1 MPLTH
6 PLSPIRAAS
15 WRVAMALALPLM
27 AGTQA
32 GARPGVDREA
42 APPVSAIDSKV
53 IEEINF
59 ARTRPGDYA
68 QMLRMEPG
76 TPATAEAIG
85 LLQRRMPV
93 EPLTWSARLAAS
105 AARQAADQGSIG
117 GVSHTGSDGT
127 SPGERMRREG
137 VWSSITAED
146 IALQQGSA
154 HDVVRQLI
162 IDEGVPTRGHRTD
175 LLDPHLRLGGAG
187 CAPHRVYRI
196 ICVIDL
202 AAPPPPP

>member
-6 PLSPIRAAS
+6 PFSPTRATS
-15 WRVAMALALPLM
+15 WRVVFALASLLM
-27 AGTQA
+27 AATQA

-42 APPVSAIDSKV
+42 AAPVSTIDSRV

-85 LLQRRMPV
+85 VLQRRMPV
-93 EPLTWSARLAAS
+93 EPLSRSGRLSAS

-117 GVSHTGSDGT
+117 GVSHTGSDGS

-137 VWSSITAED
+137 VWSSITAEE
-146 IALQQGSA
+146 ISLQQFSA

-162 IDEGVPTRGHRTD
+162 IDEGVPARGHRSD
-175 LLDPHLRLGGAG
+175 LLDPHLRLGGVG

-202 AAPPPPP
+202 ATPPPAP